1 MISMKDKINISV
13 NIFVDYI
20 SEFVNKVSLVDT
32 ENIFV
37 VNYLKEQC
45 CSLKADIRPLY
56 FC

>member
-1 MISMKDKINISV
+1 MKDKINISV

-32 ENIFV
+32 ENLFV